1 MVRYVSLPC
10 TYHRLRT
17 TDSGHGAATWL
28 FFCTLIRI
36 PAMVHRSDGGVVSQA
51 LMAMDL
57 KQHGGDTVILNN
69 SAGAVAENRENFSRK
84 DVIRHLHN

>member
-1 MVRYVSLPC
+1 MDVGRQL
-10 TYHRLRT
+10 
-17 TDSGHGAATWL
+17 GW
-28 FFCTLIRI
+28 FFVPSFLDILAFSHLQWSI
-36 PAMVHRSDGGVVSQA
+36 GLMMSDVGVVSQA

>member
-1 MVRYVSLPC
+1 
-10 TYHRLRT
+10 
-17 TDSGHGAATWL
+17 
-28 FFCTLIRI
+28 
-36 PAMVHRSDGGVVSQA
+36 MVHRSDGGVVSQA